1 MYRTAVRPRWIQGQR
16 SASAPPLG
24 RLARRRVIAIDGRRS
39 VEAGEGEE
47 SLGVR
52 ARPAEPADRAD
63 AGKRNGRQAL
73 AAEAVDLHLVL
84 CIDEVA
90 GDELAADQAGAFQRL
105 LRLRNHRHR
114 RNPADRV
121 DRQNLLQRRVLVG
134 LEEEAAALVAD
145 IVPLV

>member
-1 MYRTAVRPRWIQGQR
+1 
-16 SASAPPLG
+16 
-24 RLARRRVIAIDGRRS
+24 
-39 VEAGEGEE
+39 AGEGEE

-52 ARPAEPADRAD
+52 ARPAEPADRGD
-63 AGKRNGRQAL
+63 AGQGNGRQAL
-73 AAEAVDLHLVL
+73 AAEAVDLQLAL
-84 CIDEVA
+84 YICEVC
-90 GDELAADQAGAFQRL
+90 GDVIAADQAGGFQRL

-145 IVPLV
+145 IVPLVLQPGEKRDRLRARLPQVDD